1 MVKKVFFSEIN
12 KIYTTYSPDEYL
24 RNQIDSILYKKNYN
38 RVSND
43 EWNTIFLN
51 LDLYKLYEMPV
62 HSDSIQ
68 NNSYNTKKVIYT
80 QDLTY
85 LGELSKR

>member
-1 MVKKVFFSEIN
+1 MKKKVTFSDNNE
-12 KIYTTYSPDEYL
+12 IYTTYSADEYL
-24 RNQIDSILYKKNYN
+24 RFQIDSILYKKSYN

-68 NNSYNTKKVIYT
+68 NNSYNTKKVIFNT
-80 QDLTY
+80 
-85 LGELSKR
+85 